1 MGLGANLLLQVLDSL
16 GVLVF
21 AATGALAASRK
32 QLDLVGFV
40 FLAAITGIGGGTLRD
55 VLLGVTPIFW
65 IGSPLPVLVC
75 VATGIVVFFLAP
87 FVEHRYQALL
97 WADAIG
103 ISGYCVM
110 GASRALDAGASLTGA
125 IVMGVMTAS
134 SGGIIRDIVAGEPSV
149 LLRKEIYVTATL
161 VGAGLFVI
169 AIRFDLPF
177 WPAALAGSLSAFA
190 IRAGALAFGW
200 TLPGYRSRPG
210 RKFPPQ

>member
-1 MGLGANLLLQVLDSL
+1 MDLGFSLLQVLDII
-16 GVLVF
+16 GVAVF

-32 QLDLVGFV
+32 ELDIVGFV

-55 VLLGVTPIFW
+55 VLLGETPVFW
-65 IGSPLPVLVC
+65 IRSPQPVLVC
-75 VATGIVVFFLAP
+75 VAAGVAVYFLAP
-87 FVEHRYQALL
+87 FIEYRYRLLL

-110 GASRALDAGASLTGA
+110 GASRALEAGASPTGA
-125 IVMGVMTAS
+125 IVMGIMTAS
-134 SGGIIRDIVAGEPSV
+134 FGGIIRDIVVGEPSV

-161 VGAGLFVI
+161 AGAAFFVI
-169 AIRFDLPF
+169 AVRTGLPF
-177 WPAALAGSLSAFA
+177 WPAAFGGSLIAFA

-210 RKFPPQ
+210 RDFPPR

>member
-1 MGLGANLLLQVLDSL
+1 MGLGFGILQALDLL

-32 QLDLVGFV
+32 ELDLVGFV

-55 VLLGVTPIFW
+55 VLLGETPVFW
-65 IGSPLPVLVC
+65 IGAPGPLLVC
-75 VATGIVVFFLAP
+75 AATGIAVYFIAP
-87 FVEHRYQALL
+87 FVEHRYRLLL

-110 GASRALDAGASLTGA
+110 GAARALQAGASPTGA
-125 IVMGVMTAS
+125 IVMGIMTAS
-134 SGGIIRDIVAGEPSV
+134 FGGIIRDIVAGEPSV

-161 VGAGLFVI
+161 AGAALFVGAQSLG
-169 AIRFDLPF
+169 LPF
-177 WPAALAGSLSAFA
+177 WPSAVAGALIAFA

-210 RKFPPQ
+210 RDFPPR